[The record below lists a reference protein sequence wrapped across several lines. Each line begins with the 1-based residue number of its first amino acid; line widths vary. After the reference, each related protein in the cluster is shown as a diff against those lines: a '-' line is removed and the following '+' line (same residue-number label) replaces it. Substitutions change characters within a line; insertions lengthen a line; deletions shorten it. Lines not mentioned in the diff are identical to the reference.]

1 MQNAGKSSRAGTRAA
16 RIVRIVRL
24 VRLMRIA
31 KLYKHA
37 RNAIQSDSIE
47 KIADEEDL
55 QIPKESRV
63 GKKLSD
69 IITKRVIV
77 LVMIMLLIIP
87 LFDLDFFKIPETG
100 WDYGLNAID
109 DYGQTEGNTT
119 DAILFYQDYFQN
131 SSRPLI
137 YIKLLSGYQ

>member
-1 MQNAGKSSRAGTRAA
+1 MNQVQNAGKSSRAGTRAA

-69 IITKRVIV
+69 IITK
-77 LVMIMLLIIP
+77 
-87 LFDLDFFKIPETG
+87 PE
-100 WDYGLNAID
+100 
-109 DYGQTEGNTT
+109 
-119 DAILFYQDYFQN
+119 N
-131 SSRPLI
+131 SSNFVAFCHRVDIPSTFDI
-137 YIKLLSGYQ
+137 C